1 MRHPMKRLKHF
12 EDDSPK
18 LYLVATPIGNLEDI
32 TYRAIKILQSVDK
45 IYCED
50 TRTSR
55 TLLDHYDIH
64 KPLDSYHDH
73 NEDVKQHQL
82 LSDLKDGQSIA
93 LISDAGMP
101 LISDPGYA
109 VVNLVRDHGYAVV
122 SIPGPS
128 AFLTGLSVSALPT
141 HPFMFYGFLPAKA
154 SKMRTT
160 FETLRTYP
168 YTLIFY
174 ESPHRI
180 HSMLEVMYS
189 VFGDRQ
195 VVLARELTKRYEET
209 ISGSLKELQE
219 LPQIKGELV
228 VIVEGYKDD
237 ETDSEANLLDEVYAL
252 IDQGVSS
259 KEAIKVIAKRH
270 DLPKNDV
277 YQLYHKKD

>member
-1 MRHPMKRLKHF
+1 MKRTKHF
-12 EDDSPK
+12 ESDRAT
-18 LYLVATPIGNLEDI
+18 LYLVATPIGNLDDM
-32 TYRAIKILQSVDK
+32 TFRAINTLKSVDK

-55 TLLDHYDIH
+55 TLLEHYQID

-73 NEDVKQHQL
+73 NKTTKQHHIL
-82 LSDLKDGQSIA
+82 NDLRSGLSIA
-93 LISDAGMP
+93 LISDAGTP
-101 LISDPGYA
+101 LISDPGYS
-109 VVNLVRDHGYAVV
+109 VVNLVKESGFVVV

-141 HPFMFYGFLPAKA
+141 HPFIFYGFLPTKS
-154 SKMRTT
+154 SKLKTAC
-160 FETLRTYP
+160 EGLRKEP

-180 HSMLEVMYS
+180 NSTLETLYH
-189 VFGDRQ
+189 VFGDRK
-195 VVLARELTKRYEET
+195 VVIARELTKRYEET
-209 ISGSLKELQE
+209 ISGTLKELQD
-219 LPQIKGELV
+219 LPPLKGELV
-228 VIVEGYKDD
+228 LILEGFQDEPKDQ
-237 ETDSEANLLDEVYAL
+237 EVNLLDEVYAL

-277 YQLYHKKD
+277 YQLYHKT